1 MKKIF
6 ITLFI
11 SMFAFASASA
21 QEEYERVRDKS
32 VSLELLGPSVLVG
45 ATYDARF
52 KPELKWGYRVGV
64 GYTYLSTVGWMGGDD
79 RQYAVMMPI
88 GINFLQGEGKGK
100 LELGAGVSLGLTHE
114 SRDGDI
120 ECDYIYKG
128 DGVIEQT
135 NIQAIRT
142 SKTGFGYFLY
152 GNIGYRHVSKNGFQ
166 FRCGISPTVSIRKK
180 DSDFIVFW
188 PYISFG
194 YAF

>member
-1 MKKIF
+1 M
-6 ITLFI
+6 L
-11 SMFAFASASA
+11 ALVAASA
-21 QEEYERVRDKS
+21 QEEEEHIRDKS
-32 VSLELLGPSVLVG
+32 VSLELLGPSMLVG

-114 SRDGDI
+114 SRDGDL
-120 ECDYIYKG
+120 ECDYIDKG

-142 SKTGFGYFLY
+142 SKTEFGYFLY

-166 FRCGISPTVSIRKK
+166 FRCGISPTFRVDKN
-180 DSDFIVFW
+180 DFDFDVFW
-188 PYISFG
+188 PYVSFG